1 MRLLREG
8 DLSVADLTSPIQ
20 TLLKDIGLSK
30 KTEILN
36 KYFLITI
43 TSYNMAF
50 TPDLNDKTIN
60 SYL

>member
-30 KTEILN
+30 KAEILN